1 MPKARQRYLLAK
13 LTSMKR
19 LKVFLDVSE
28 SSRLILKPLQNEL
41 YQEIL
46 PNITFEDKRI
56 LLDHS
61 ILSFFIQRL
70 ENCRLSLVR
79 EPIIYV
85 EGADQEL
92 LENYIKYSITGKPA
106 LKTAYDQGIVLKLNT
121 KVCSS
126 YRYIKTRCVFSVTV
140 VSILP
145 NELCGPNDHRITHPT
160 LDTIRE
166 LIKVIKTNPKLILA
180 NNIKVDMKIMLESS
194 RNFDTIII
202 PSNCT
207 NDMVIPLS
215 IHKNEINTFYKIS
228 SSHKVHKTILWNGIF
243 IKYYNFKRFRST
255 LVFLKSL

>member
-85 EGADQEL
+85 EGADQEM

-106 LKTAYDQGIVLKLNT
+106 LKTAYDQGIVPKSTLET
-121 KVCSS
+121 I
-126 YRYIKTRCVFSVTV
+126 RR
-140 VSILP
+140 
-145 NELCGPNDHRITHPT
+145 THPT
-160 LDTIRE
+160 LDTFRE
-166 LIKVIKTNPKLILA
+166 RIKVIKTNPKLILA

-243 IKYYNFKRFRST
+243 NKVNGGA
-255 LVFLKSL
+255 SLRWSFGPHSA

>member
-85 EGADQEL
+85 EGADQEM

-106 LKTAYDQGIVLKLNT
+106 LKTAYDQGIVPKSALEII
-121 KVCSS
+121 
-126 YRYIKTRCVFSVTV
+126 RR
-140 VSILP
+140 
-145 NELCGPNDHRITHPT
+145 THPT
-160 LDTIRE
+160 LDTFWER
-166 LIKVIKTNPKLILA
+166 IKVIKTNPKLILA

-243 IKYYNFKRFRST
+243 KQVNGGA
-255 LVFLKSL
+255 SLRWSFGPHSA

>member
-46 PNITFEDKRI
+46 PNITFKDKRI

-61 ILSFFIQRL
+61 VLSFFIQRL

-106 LKTAYDQGIVLKLNT
+106 LKTAYDQGIVLK
-121 KVCSS
+121 
-126 YRYIKTRCVFSVTV
+126 
-140 VSILP
+140 
-145 NELCGPNDHRITHPT
+145 
-160 LDTIRE
+160 
-166 LIKVIKTNPKLILA
+166 
-180 NNIKVDMKIMLESS
+180 
-194 RNFDTIII
+194 
-202 PSNCT
+202 
-207 NDMVIPLS
+207 
-215 IHKNEINTFYKIS
+215 
-228 SSHKVHKTILWNGIF
+228 
-243 IKYYNFKRFRST
+243 
-255 LVFLKSL
+255 

>member
-106 LKTAYDQGIVLKLNT
+106 LKTAYDQGIVLK
-121 KVCSS
+121 SS
-126 YRYIKTRCVFSVTV
+126 LYCPMHYSD
-140 VSILP
+140 
-145 NELCGPNDHRITHPT
+145 DHEMHPT
-160 LDTIRE
+160 FD
-166 LIKVIKTNPKLILA
+166 LI
-180 NNIKVDMKIMLESS
+180 
-194 RNFDTIII
+194 
-202 PSNCT
+202 
-207 NDMVIPLS
+207 
-215 IHKNEINTFYKIS
+215 
-228 SSHKVHKTILWNGIF
+228 
-243 IKYYNFKRFRST
+243 
-255 LVFLKSL
+255 

>member
-106 LKTAYDQGIVLKLNT
+106 LKTAYDQGMVLRSLEFVGAFIKWGASFRW
-121 KVCSS
+121 SS
-126 YRYIKTRCVFSVTV
+126 SLYCPMRNLAQMAK
-140 VSILP
+140 
-145 NELCGPNDHRITHPT
+145 THPT
-160 LDTIRE
+160 LRYDLGTYQ
-166 LIKVIKTNPKLILA
+166 
-180 NNIKVDMKIMLESS
+180 SY
-194 RNFDTIII
+194 
-202 PSNCT
+202 
-207 NDMVIPLS
+207 
-215 IHKNEINTFYKIS
+215 KN
-228 SSHKVHKTILWNGIF
+228 
-243 IKYYNFKRFRST
+243 
-255 LVFLKSL
+255 